1 MTPDPKPTGPR
12 RSLWRRWFVEP
23 IVRQLTQGI
32 TPRRIAFT
40 IAIGSALAL
49 FPILGTTTALCAV
62 AGVVLGLNQG
72 IIQGVNAL
80 CFVVYF
86 PLIAAFVRF
95 GDALAGSAPS
105 SINIPAMASLLEHDR
120 GLFLRQFRVTA
131 LHAVVGWAAAAP
143 LWVALVY
150 LAALPLLRAAA
161 RRVPRRAD

>member
-1 MTPDPKPTGPR
+1 MTPDPKAAGPR
-12 RSLWRRWFVEP
+12 RSLWRRWLVEP

-32 TPRRIAFT
+32 TPGRIAFT

-62 AGVVLGLNQG
+62 AGVALGLNQG

-86 PLIAAFVRF
+86 PLIVAFVRF

-105 SINIPAMASLLEHDR
+105 SVNVPAMVGLLEYDR
-120 GLFLRQFRVTA
+120 GLFLRQFGVTA
-131 LHAVVGWAAAAP
+131 LHAVIGWAAVAP